1 MREKSEKIEEYRK
14 EYETL
19 MKSVEDIQK
28 RYGEKLKMFDGLSA
42 SYRKELGRL
51 NK

>member
-1 MREKSEKIEEYRK
+1 
-14 EYETL
+14 
-19 MKSVEDIQK
+19 MKSVEDMQK

-51 NK
+51 KK